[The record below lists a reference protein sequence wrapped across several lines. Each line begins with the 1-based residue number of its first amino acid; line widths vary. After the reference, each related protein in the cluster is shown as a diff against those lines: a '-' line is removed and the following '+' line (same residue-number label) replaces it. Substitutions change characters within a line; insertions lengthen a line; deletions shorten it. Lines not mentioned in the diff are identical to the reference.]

1 MSKKFQPTAKLRNF
15 ATILRPEEAEPPIL
29 AKPVRDAVHQWMT
42 EIRAE
47 QELKA
52 VGVQPRRSAMLSG
65 PPGCGKTTLAHHLAA
80 RLGLSLVCIHLD
92 TVQSKYIGETGNNFA
107 SIFEDLDDQADHCI
121 LFLDEFDAVATK
133 RSEDSS
139 AASREM
145 NSIVNAL
152 LQRIENYRGMMVA
165 ATNRADA
172 IDPAIWR
179 RFGLH
184 LDIQLPGDEERFAI
198 ITRYL
203 APYTLP
209 EEAIDML
216 TDATDGAPPALLRQL
231 MEGVKRDLI
240 LSPRL
245 GRSTDAREVFE
256 RLIATVRPH
265 PDYTKPPLWSDFNT
279 KQRVSEVMAWPP
291 VLTEK
296 EAA

>member
-1 MSKKFQPTAKLRNF
+1 MTKKFQPTAKLRNF

-107 SIFEDLDDQADHCI
+107 SIFEDLDEQADHCI

-152 LQRIENYRGMMVA
+152 LQRIENYRGMLVA

-203 APYTLP
+203 TPYSLP

-231 MEGVKRDLI
+231 MEGVKRDLV

-279 KQRVSEVMAWPP
+279 KQRVSEVMTWPP